1 MNSIQSGEI
10 LTSMINFIKSHGD
23 DRVKDINDEAE
34 EQFNVNLEKM
44 IEVEKTRLGAQL
56 EQDL

>member
-1 MNSIQSGEI
+1 
-10 LTSMINFIKSHGD
+10 MINFIKSHGD